1 MYDISDAKLLD
12 TLYSVAVEPERYR
25 ELAAVWQ
32 HYLDQVDEESLNG
45 IHLEASHLM
54 NHFER
59 AGSLA
64 DATAVKTLDARPS
77 IHDRLDREIQPM
89 IAVDESL
96 VVVASNG
103 PAKLSFPVEDGKG
116 LDCLPFEA
124 NETVLI
130 KKEIAEIFACTQA
143 NEDASP
149 VILRAKNLNS
159 GTSVLLL
166 MNVWEGFSGR
176 RLVLI
181 KTTEFVWQEKLTPAI
196 SKAFGLTVAEADI
209 VKLIVEGASV
219 TEVAETRGSKIST
232 VRAQIRSLY
241 AKTGTANQSEFMR
254 MAVGLTVL
262 QLFGSA
268 PVTPIPVEAEPSEGY
283 GPFPR
288 PENLSV
294 MRLKDGRVFEFAKF
308 GATDGKPI
316 LFFHNDLNGNVW
328 PEKTVEMA
336 ALAGLTII
344 VPSRPFYGNSDPY
357 PEGVNYPDQHADDVA
372 ELLDHLQIETV
383 FLCSKTIGGAFAL
396 VFADRYPKRAV
407 GFFCLSPLLPH
418 ASRETEIR
426 MPMMHRFISSVV
438 NRSPAFLD
446 FVARAGMA
454 YYKRVGPL
462 RFLQHAFGDLECD
475 LPILNDPDHQRA
487 LIKGLAFGSNHGHKG
502 FVSGHKFPVYDAL
515 DRLKRLRF
523 PVQLMIGDSDENT
536 RMQRAKA
543 LQEKGI
549 SVEIILAKNGG
560 ELLIYSHPRQVIDE
574 LCKAM
579 AKAGF

>member
-1 MYDISDAKLLD
+1 MYDISDARLLD

-32 HYLDQVDEESLNG
+32 HYLDQLEDEAPDG
-45 IHLEASHLM
+45 IRLDASHLL
-54 NHFER
+54 NHFDR
-59 AGSLA
+59 AASLA
-64 DATAVKTLDARPS
+64 DATAIKTLDARPS

-89 IAVDESL
+89 IAVNEDL
-96 VVVASNG
+96 KVVASNG
-103 PAKLSFPVEDGKG
+103 PAKLSFPIEDGKG
-116 LDCLPFEA
+116 LDCLPFSAKEVQA
-124 NETVLI
+124 IKNEITA
-130 KKEIAEIFACTQA
+130 KFADKQVT
-143 NEDASP
+143 EDASP

-166 MNVWEGFSGR
+166 VNIWEGFAGR

-196 SKAFGLTVAEADI
+196 SKAFGLTAAEADI

-262 QLFGSA
+262 QLFGSRADPA
-268 PVTPIPVEAEPSEGY
+268 PVEVEPVDGF

-288 PENLSV
+288 PENLNV
-294 MRLKDGRVFEFAKF
+294 MRLSDGRVMEFARF
-308 GATDGKPI
+308 GAENGKPI
-316 LFFHNDLNGNVW
+316 VYFHNDLTGNVW
-328 PEKTVEMA
+328 PVKIVEMA

-357 PEGVNYPDQHADDVA
+357 PEGVNYPEQHADDVV
-372 ELLDHLQIETV
+372 EVLDFLEIDSV
-383 FLCSKTIGGAFAL
+383 MLCSQTIGGAFGL
-396 VFADRYPKRAV
+396 VFADRHPTRVK

-418 ASRETEIR
+418 ASRETETR
-426 MPMMHRFISSVV
+426 MPLMHRFISSVV
-438 NRSPAFLD
+438 NRSPYFLD

-454 YYKRVGPL
+454 YYQRVGPL

-487 LIKGLAFGSNHGHKG
+487 LIQGLAFGSNHGHKG

-515 DRLKRLRF
+515 DRIKRLQF
-523 PVQLMIGDSDENT
+523 PIQLMIGDSDENT
-536 RMQRAKA
+536 RLERAKA
-543 LQEKGI
+543 LEAHGVE
-549 SVEIILAKNGG
+549 VEIITAKNGG